1 MLLGDAFLRNVYALF
16 DYGQLSSSATTV
28 SDAFIQLLPRTDP
41 QLAVQDFESSRQTVL
56 QKAPKEAT
64 AEQVR
69 ESLGSAAGSDEG
81 AGDGDGDS
89 GAGTPSGSGSAAPEP
104 SSSSGAKRV
113 GAGRGFVMGVGAMW
127 SVFGLVTCLS
137 YFFGFP

>member
-81 AGDGDGDS
+81 AGDGDE
-89 GAGTPSGSGSAAPEP
+89 GAGTPSGSGSAAPAP
-104 SSSSGAKRV
+104 SSSSGAKRL